1 MASRL
6 LGRNTMSS
14 LNQLKRLY
22 SYSNKVQKEIIL
34 ASVYS
39 VLNKV
44 FDLAPPILIG
54 MAVDIVV
61 KKEESYLSRYG
72 ITDVMEQLYILA
84 FLTFVVWAAES
95 IFEFL
100 FKVKWRNIA
109 QTMQHR
115 LRIDGYGHLQSLD
128 LKFFEDKS
136 SGNLISVLN
145 DDVNQLERFLDGG
158 ANSIIQV
165 LTTVITVGTIFFYKS
180 PTIALFSFMPV
191 PLILMGS
198 FYYQKMIQP
207 RYKDV
212 RDQAGLLSSLL
223 NNSILG
229 MLTIKSYTAEKTQFL
244 RLEKQSLNYSSS
256 NSRAIKL
263 SSSFSPLIRMVVLMG
278 FLFTLIL
285 GGYYTTQGRLEV
297 GSYSVLIFMTQR
309 LLWPLTGLGETFDL
323 FQRAMGS
330 TQRIFDL
337 MDTPVEIESGKLN
350 KEKSEFN
357 IEFKNVDFKYE
368 LADRNILEDVSFNIL
383 SGETIGLVG
392 PTGSGKS
399 SLVKLLLRFYEYQKG
414 DILLGDHSIREWD
427 FERLRKEFS
436 YVGQD
441 VYLFNGTVAENI
453 QFGMPETTRDD
464 IEKAAKKAWA
474 HDFILELPDGYETL
488 IGERGQKL
496 SGGQKQRLSLARAIL
511 KNAPIF
517 IFDEATSA
525 VDNETE
531 AAIQKSLD
539 ELTKTKTAIII
550 AHRLSTVVNADKILV
565 LDQGRIVEQGTHKAL
580 LEKSGI
586 YSGLWQVQTGS
597 Y

>member
-1 MASRL
+1 
-6 LGRNTMSS
+6 MSS
-14 LNQLKRLY
+14 FNQLKRLY
-22 SYSNKVQKEIIL
+22 SYSQKLKSEML
-34 ASVYS
+34 WATAYS
-39 VLNKV
+39 ILNKI

-61 KKEESYLSRYG
+61 KKEDAYLSRFG
-72 ITDVMEQLYILA
+72 FNEVMAQLYVLA
-84 FLTFVVWAAES
+84 FLTFLVWALES
-95 IFEFL
+95 VFEFL

-109 QTMQHR
+109 QTMQHL
-115 LRIDGYGHLQSLD
+115 LRIDGYKHLQSLD

-158 ANSIIQV
+158 ANSLIQV
-165 LTTVITVGTIFFYKS
+165 LTTVITVGTIFFNQS
-180 PTIALFSFMPV
+180 PMVALFSFVPV
-191 PLILMGS
+191 PLILLGS
-198 FYYQKMIQP
+198 FYYQKLIQP
-207 RYKDV
+207 KYKDV

-229 MLTIKSYTAEKTQFL
+229 MLTIKSYTAEETQYR
-244 RLEKQSLNYSSS
+244 RLEDQSLMYSAS
-256 NSRAIKL
+256 NSNAIKL
-263 SSSFSPLIRMVVLMG
+263 SSSFSPLIRMVVLLG
-278 FLFTLIL
+278 FLFTLVL
-285 GGYYTTQGRLEV
+285 GGYYTTQGELEV
-297 GSYSVLIFMTQR
+297 GSYSVLVFMTQR

-337 MDTPVEIESGKLN
+337 MDTPVEIKNGHQIHDNKKIDIIFDKLSFRYES
-350 KEKSEFN
+350 SE
-357 IEFKNVDFKYE
+357 
-368 LADRNILEDVSFNIL
+368 RNILEDISFSIT
-383 SGETIGLVG
+383 SGQTIGLVG

-414 DILLGDHSIREWD
+414 DILFNGTSLRDWD
-427 FERLRKEFS
+427 FANLRQTFS
-436 YVGQD
+436 YVGQE

-453 QFGMPETTRDD
+453 QFGMPASTEDE
-464 IEKAAKKAWA
+464 IINAAKKAWA
-474 HDFILELPDGYETL
+474 HDFIMDLPQGYQTL

-531 AAIQKSLD
+531 AAIQRSLE
-539 ELTKTKTAIII
+539 ELTQTKTAIII

-565 LDQGRIVEQGTHKAL
+565 LDQGHIVEEGHHDEL
-580 LEKSGI
+580 LLKKGV
-586 YSGLWQVQTGS
+586 YSGLWQVQTGIYS
-597 Y
+597 

>member
-1 MASRL
+1 
-6 LGRNTMSS
+6 MSS
-14 LNQLKRLY
+14 FEQLKRLY
-22 SYSNKVQKEIIL
+22 SYSQDLKSEIIWATL
-34 ASVYS
+34 YS
-39 VLNKV
+39 ILNKI

-61 KKEESYLSRYG
+61 KKEESYLSQYG
-72 ITDVMEQLYILA
+72 LHEVMDQLYVLA
-84 FLTFVVWAAES
+84 FLTFLVWAFES
-95 IFEFL
+95 LFEFL

-109 QTMQHR
+109 QSMQHL
-115 LRIDGYGHLQSLD
+115 LRIDGHRHLQTLD

-158 ANSIIQV
+158 ANSLIQV
-165 LTTVITVGTIFFYKS
+165 TTTVITVGTIFIYKS
-180 PTIALFSFMPV
+180 PMVAIFSFLPV
-191 PLILMGS
+191 PLILLGS

-207 RYKDV
+207 RYRDV

-229 MLTIKSYTAEKTQFL
+229 MLTIKSYTAEASQQS
-244 RLEKQSLNYSSS
+244 RLEAQSLSYSAA
-256 NSRAIKL
+256 NSKAIKL

-278 FLFTLIL
+278 FLFTLVL
-285 GGYYTTQGRLEV
+285 GGYYTTTGALEV
-297 GSYSVLIFMTQR
+297 GSYSVLVFMTQR

-337 MDTPVEIESGKLN
+337 MDTPVEIKGGDSKKDIN
-350 KEKSEFN
+350 IDQMDMSFN
-357 IEFKNVDFKYE
+357 
-368 LADRNILEDVSFNIL
+368 DVSFQYEKSDGLILDNISFSIS
-383 SGETIGLVG
+383 SGQTVGLVG

-399 SLVKLLLRFYEYQKG
+399 SLVKLLLRFYEFQKG
-414 DILLGDHSIREWD
+414 EILLGEQSIRDWD
-427 FERLRKEFS
+427 FGLLRKSFS

-441 VYLFNGTVAENI
+441 VYLFNGTVADNI
-453 QFGMPETTRDD
+453 LFGSEEGSMDD
-464 IEKAAKKAWA
+464 VIAAAKKAWA
-474 HDFILELPDGYETL
+474 HDFIEELPHGYQTL

-531 AAIQKSLD
+531 AAIQKSLE

-565 LDQGRIVEQGTHKAL
+565 LNRGQIVEQGTHHEL
-580 LEKSGI
+580 LENKGV
-586 YSGLWQVQTGS
+586 YSSLWQVQTGS
-597 Y
+597 H

>member
-1 MASRL
+1 
-6 LGRNTMSS
+6 MSS
-14 LNQLKRLY
+14 YHQLKRLY
-22 SYSNKVQKEIIL
+22 SYSQELKSEIIL
-34 ASVYS
+34 GTIYS
-39 VLNKV
+39 ILNKV

-61 KKEESYLSRYG
+61 KKEESYLGRFG
-72 ITDVMEQLYILA
+72 FNEVMEQLYILA
-84 FLTFVVWAAES
+84 FLTFLVWAAES

-109 QTMQHR
+109 QTMQHL
-115 LRIDGYGHLQSLD
+115 LRIDGYRHLQTLD

-158 ANSIIQV
+158 ANSLIQV
-165 LTTVITVGTIFFYKS
+165 LTTVVTVGTIFFSQS
-180 PTIALFSFMPV
+180 PTVALFSFMPV

-198 FYYQKMIQP
+198 FYYQKLIQP
-207 RYKDV
+207 KYKDV

-229 MLTIKSYTAEKTQFL
+229 MLTIKSYTAEETQYS
-244 RLEKQSLNYSSS
+244 RLKQQSLNYSHS
-256 NSRAIKL
+256 NSKAIKL

-278 FLFTLIL
+278 FLCTLVL
-285 GGYYTTQGRLEV
+285 GGYYTTQGQLEV
-297 GSYSVLIFMTQR
+297 GSYSVLVFMTQR

-337 MDTPVEIESGKLN
+337 MDTPVEIKNGAFKDQRESFAISFEYL
-350 KEKSEFN
+350 
-357 IEFKNVDFKYE
+357 DFKYE
-368 LADRNILEDVSFNIL
+368 LSERNILSQINFSIEP
-383 SGETIGLVG
+383 GQTIGLVG

-399 SLVKLLLRFYEYQKG
+399 SLVKLLLRFYEYQAG
-414 DILLGDHSIREWD
+414 DIKLGDRSIRDWD
-427 FERLRKEFS
+427 FERLRREFS

-441 VYLFNGTVAENI
+441 VYLFNGSVAENI
-453 QFGMPETTRDD
+453 QFGMPETSLVD

-474 HDFILELPDGYETL
+474 HDFIMELPQGYQTL

-531 AAIQKSLD
+531 AAIQKSLE

-565 LDQGRIVEQGTHKAL
+565 LDQGRIVEEGDHDEL
-580 LEKSGI
+580 LAKGGV
-586 YSGLWQVQTGS
+586 YSGLWLVQTGGH
-597 Y
+597 